1 MLFNEQSNDRILK
14 YQNILQNRSVHMLE
28 DHKLDKSIPIPLYFQ
43 LKSLLLEE
51 IKKNEYPVDS
61 LIPTEK
67 EISEMFGISRTTVR
81 QAITELVQAGWLY
94 RIKSKGTFVARVKIK
109 QDFIKR
115 LEPFN
120 EQIERT
126 GRVPSTTLLAFET
139 VPMTEQVAAVFGMEP
154 GTKAIYLHRRRCAD
168 GDPIVTVETY
178 LPLDLCAFILTHD
191 MKTESLYN
199 ILSMQEK
206 TRICRV
212 NRILEAVAANN
223 RDVERLNMVRGK
235 PVQLFKTIGF
245 NHLNEPIEYSIA
257 RYRGD
262 RNKFEIDLQV
272 DTGPV

>member
-1 MLFNEQSNDRILK
+1 
-14 YQNILQNRSVHMLE
+14 MLE
-28 DHKLDKSIPIPLYFQ
+28 DHKLDKTIPIPLYFQ

-67 EISEMFGISRTTVR
+67 EISEMFQISRTTVR

-126 GRVPSTTLLAFET
+126 GRVPSTQLLAFDT
-139 VPMTEQVAAVFGMEP
+139 VPMPEQIATVFGVET
-154 GTKAIYLHRRRCAD
+154 GTKAVYMHRRRCAD
-168 GDPIVTVETY
+168 GDPIVTLETY
-178 LPLDLCAFILTHD
+178 LPYDRCSFLLNHD
-191 MKTESLYN
+191 MAQESLYAL
-199 ILSMQEK
+199 LSTRES

-212 NRILEAVAANN
+212 NRIMEAVAANV
-223 RDVERLNMVRGK
+223 RDVERLDMVRGK
-235 PVQLFKTIGF
+235 PILLFKTIGY
-245 NHLNEPIEYSIA
+245 NEANEPIEYSIA

-262 RNKFEIDLQV
+262 RNKFETDLQV
-272 DTGPV
+272 DTTVL

>member
-1 MLFNEQSNDRILK
+1 
-14 YQNILQNRSVHMLE
+14 MLE
-28 DHKLDKSIPIPLYFQ
+28 NHKLDKSIPIPLYFQ
-43 LKSLLLEE
+43 LKTLLLEE
-51 IKKNEYPVDS
+51 IKNNEYPVDS

-126 GRVPSTTLLAFET
+126 GRVPSTEVLAFET
-139 VPMTEQVAAVFGMEP
+139 VPMPEPVAQVFGVDP
-154 GTKAIYLHRRRCAD
+154 GTKALYLHRRRCAD
-168 GDPIVTVETY
+168 GEPIVTVETY
-178 LPLDLCAFILTHD
+178 LPLESCAFALNHD
-191 MKTESLYN
+191 MAKESLYHT
-199 ILSMQEK
+199 LSTRES

-212 NRILEAVAANN
+212 NRILEAVAANS

-235 PVQLFKTIGF
+235 PVQLFKTIGY
-245 NHLNEPIEYSIA
+245 NSINEPIEYSIA

-272 DTGPV
+272 DTAP

>member
-1 MLFNEQSNDRILK
+1 MLQ
-14 YQNILQNRSVHMLE
+14 
-28 DHKLDKSIPIPLYFQ
+28 DHKLDKTIPIPLYFQ

-51 IKKNEYPVDS
+51 IKNNEYPVDS

-67 EISEMFGISRTTVR
+67 EISEMFQISRTTVR

-126 GRVPSTTLLAFET
+126 GRVPSTQVLALEIVTLPEAALQAFGAEGGAKG
-139 VPMTEQVAAVFGMEP
+139 V
-154 GTKAIYLHRRRCAD
+154 YLHRRRCAD
-168 GDPIVTVETY
+168 GEPIVTVETY
-178 LPLDLCAFILTHD
+178 LPLESCEFLLEHD
-191 MKTESLYN
+191 MSRESLYA
-199 ILSMQEK
+199 LLAGKEK

-212 NRILEAVAANN
+212 NRTLEAVAANS

-235 PVQLFKTIGF
+235 PVQLFQTIGY
-245 NHLNEPIEYSIA
+245 NRINEPIEYSIA

-262 RNKFEIDLQV
+262 RNKFEIDLEV
-272 DTGPV
+272 DTTPNPGEK